1 MVRKHKKKSEIKLTF
16 VIRITKSDESIPEFK
31 QGEVLTVSNV
41 TLTEGKTSPP
51 DYLTESELIGLME
64 QNGIGTD
71 ASIPTHINN
80 ICQRNYVQVTSGRKL
95 IPTNLGIVLIHG
107 YQKIDPELSLPT
119 MRSDVE
125 QQLNLIASGKASHGQ
140 VLEYFLNM
148 FAKKFA
154 YFTKQVNK
162 KIKYKCIYVYIY
174 LFFLLD

>member
-1 MVRKHKKKSEIKLTF
+1 
-16 VIRITKSDESIPEFK
+16 
-31 QGEVLTVSNV
+31 
-41 TLTEGKTSPP
+41 
-51 DYLTESELIGLME
+51 ME

-80 ICQRNYVQVTSGRKL
+80 ICQRNYVQVSGSGRKL

-125 QQLNLIASGKASHGQ
+125 QQLNLIASGKAAHGD
-140 VLEYFLNM
+140 VLQYFLKM

-154 YFTKQVNK
+154 YFTKQVS
-162 KIKYKCIYVYIY
+162 CIYHL
-174 LFFLLD
+174 LFFFNNLT